1 MEAGATSTSDATDR
15 VLAYAG
21 AAERLVAYV
30 MDGVI
35 VGILIYLAAFVLTR
49 LIGPTVRYEAVG
61 GVPSVVLDGT
71 RAVVNA
77 VVATAITAA
86 YFAGSWLVLGGTPGQ
101 RLLAMRVQRAE
112 DGGRLSV
119 AQALIRWIVIG
130 GPFGL
135 VSALVV
141 PVPLLGGALGLA
153 FFAWFVVLLVTTARD
168 RRKRGLQDRLAGSV
182 VLRSVRLA
190 ERA

>member
-1 MEAGATSTSDATDR
+1 MESGATSTSDATDR
-15 VLAYAG
+15 VLTYAG
-21 AAERLVAYV
+21 AAERLVAYLI
-30 MDGVI
+30 DGVI
-35 VGILIYLAAFVLTR
+35 VGLLIYLAAFVLTR
-49 LIGPTVRYEAVG
+49 LIGPTVRFEAVG

-71 RAVVNA
+71 RATLNA
-77 VVATAITAA
+77 VVATAITAV
-86 YFAGSWLVLGGTPGQ
+86 YFAGSWLALGGTPGQ
-101 RLLAMRVQRAE
+101 RLLAMRVERAQ
-112 DGGRLSV
+112 DGRRLSV

-153 FFAWFVVLLVTTARD
+153 FFAWFLVLLVTTARD